1 MKKTPISILSHLE
14 HCEDLL
20 QCVFNLTPC
29 ETEVYRMLL
38 IDGGLTANEVAERL
52 GRSPNSAYR
61 FLRSLQACKLVYK
74 RQRNRKEGGYYY
86 LYYPEDPE
94 RIRERLNDFRS
105 QWDQK
110 IEELILEFPRNIP
123 ENARGIKKIEEIER
137 SPSS

>member
-1 MKKTPISILSHLE
+1 MKKSPVSMLAHLE

-38 IDGGLTANEVAERL
+38 IKGGLNANEVADNL

-86 LYYPEDPE
+86 LYYAEDPE
-94 RIRERLNDFRS
+94 KVRGRLNDFRC

-123 ENARGIKKIEEIER
+123 EDAKGIPR
-137 SPSS
+137 D

>member
-1 MKKTPISILSHLE
+1 MNRSPISIFAHLE

-38 IDGGLTANEVAERL
+38 VDGGLTANEVAERL
-52 GRSPNSAYR
+52 DRSPNSAYR
-61 FLRSLQACKLVYK
+61 FLRSLQACKLVFK
-74 RQRNRKEGGYYY
+74 KQRNRSEGGYFYVY
-86 LYYPEDPE
+86 FSEDPE
-94 RIRERLNDFRS
+94 KVRERLRDFRK

-123 ENARGIKKIEEIER
+123 EDAVGIR
-137 SPSS
+137 SENETKWPPGS

>member
-1 MKKTPISILSHLE
+1 MKKSPVSMLAHLE

-38 IDGGLTANEVAERL
+38 IKGGLNANEVADNL

-86 LYYPEDPE
+86 LYYAEDPE
-94 RIRERLNDFRS
+94 KVRGRLNDFRS

-123 ENARGIKKIEEIER
+123 QDAKGVSRD
-137 SPSS
+137 

>member
-1 MKKTPISILSHLE
+1 MKKTPVSIFSHLE

-20 QCVFNLTPC
+20 QCVFNLMPC

-38 IDGGLTANEVAERL
+38 IEGGLTANEVSERL

-61 FLRSLQACKLVYK
+61 FLRSLLACKLVFK
-74 RQRNRKEGGYYY
+74 RQKNRKEGGYYF

-94 RIRERLNDFRS
+94 KIRERLNDFRC

-110 IEELILEFPRNIP
+110 IEELILEFPRGIP
-123 ENARGIKKIEEIER
+123 EDATGVPTE
-137 SPSS
+137 